1 MGQWYIDKPFN
12 DFNVNHPLCLAP
24 KDGDSIAAVLEK
36 SEDLAA
42 GTDETMQTPE
52 VQAETGSQDD
62 SKDEISSQVMNTENE
77 SIVKDE
83 GTKTSGIKKK
93 KAVLSK
99 NGGNVY

>member
-1 MGQWYIDKPFN
+1 
-12 DFNVNHPLCLAP
+12 
-24 KDGDSIAAVLEK
+24 
-36 SEDLAA
+36 
-42 GTDETMQTPE
+42 MQTPE

-62 SKDEISSQVMNTENE
+62 SKDEISSQVMSNTENE